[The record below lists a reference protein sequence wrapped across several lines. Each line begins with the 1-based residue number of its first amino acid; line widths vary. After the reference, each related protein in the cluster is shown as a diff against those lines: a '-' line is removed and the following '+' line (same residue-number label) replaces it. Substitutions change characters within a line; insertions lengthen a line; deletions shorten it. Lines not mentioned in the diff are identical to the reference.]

1 MTLNLKDSKPIIIT
15 EPKIV
20 HFHLPRV
27 VVNNLKH
34 EF

>member
-1 MTLNLKDSKPIIIT
+1 MTVNLKDNKPIII